1 MILEYINF
9 KNNIMN
15 FTELR
20 RLGNPYY
27 KTSTFEEVESTLKE
41 IKPYFN
47 DRHYPPKFLRED
59 EVIIEPKSVRLIKRM
74 RQQKDVWDIDY
85 EDLTIG
91 KLTTTVGKKG
101 FSFHFNYT
109 DSFKSIIDL
118 CYYNLLCG
126 YYIKYDSPIR
136 IDDNFKMRIFE
147 IDRVVDSEVRKRIKS
162 KILPFINRC
171 LKSEI
176 TDYTYYSQFKTKTNS
191 LLLSEKINRGNG
203 IYYRNFKEN
212 LNKIIPNEETLYN
225 FIDKISED
233 DLVQMI
239 NVNHYSNTE
248 LNKYPK
254 MGDVLT
260 QRECNELE
268 QFVLYNLN
276 YYPNKEVRKR
286 ELKMKNLLTPS
297 NSEFTLS
304 EETMEKIFSK

>member
-15 FTELR
+15 FTEIK
-20 RLGNPYY
+20 RLGNTYY
-27 KTSTFEEVESTLKE
+27 HTSTFEEVESTLKE
-41 IKPYFN
+41 IRPYFN

-74 RQQKDVWDIDY
+74 RQQKDVWEIDY
-85 EDLTIG
+85 EGVTIG

-109 DSFKSIIDL
+109 DSFISIIDL
-118 CYYNLLCG
+118 CYFNLLCG
-126 YYIKYDSPIR
+126 YYIKYDSPFR

-171 LKSEI
+171 IKSEI

-191 LLLSEKINRGNG
+191 LLLSKKIYRGNG

-212 LNKIIPNEETLYN
+212 LNKITPIGETLYN

-239 NVNHYSNTE
+239 NNSHNTHS
-248 LNKYPK
+248 KQYPN

-260 QRECNELE
+260 QRECEQLE
-268 QFVLYNLN
+268 NFVFYNLSN
-276 YYPNKEVRKR
+276 YPNKKKKKR
-286 ELKMKNLLTPS
+286 ESELKKLMTPS

-304 EETMEKIFSK
+304 EETINQIFSK